1 MLDLCEGDLPQR
13 AKKMIAEWGMQNQKE
28 LMEIW
33 EKQEFCNL
41 PPLK

>member
-1 MLDLCEGDLPQR
+1 MIEGDLPQR
-13 AKKMIAEWGMQNQKE
+13 TKTMITEWGMQYQKE

-33 EKQEFCNL
+33 EKQEFRKL